1 MRSIPTTEVSLE
13 FSYFFRSHKR
23 GMFYATSPVPNS
35 SGWLILGESNIAE
48 TETEVEVEVEVEQ
61 IVPQSRAGL
70 AQRVLKS

>member
-48 TETEVEVEVEVEQ
+48 TETEVEVEVEQ